1 MNIEQVRRAE
11 RFSRDYEGLAGR
23 FGSALEEDKL
33 LRGLTTAAD
42 RVLEFRIAI
51 LEQRHRR
58 GLSVAEQ
65 SVPGA
70 RPLAEVLAHHKIWL
84 GSDGRE
90 GSRADLGS
98 RSFAGQVLCG
108 VDFEKADLQRTDFTG
123 ADLRHSNLRD
133 TDLRYALFDG
143 ADLRGADFTGAEVT
157 GITIRKCMLGGTTEG
172 LAEALVKIA
181 KPDRPSTVRYRPLP
195 RRPDLERELGPSR

>member
-1 MNIEQVRRAE
+1 M
-11 RFSRDYEGLAGR
+11 L
-23 FGSALEEDKL
+23 K
-33 LRGLTTAAD
+33 GLTTAAD

-51 LEQRHRR
+51 LEQLHRR
-58 GLSVAEQ
+58 GLSVVEQ
-65 SVPGA
+65 SVPSA

-123 ADLRHSNLRD
+123 ADLRRANLRD
-133 TDLRYALFDG
+133 TDLRNALFDG
-143 ADLRGADFTGAEVT
+143 ADLRGADFTGADVT

-195 RRPDLERELGPSR
+195 RGPDRERELGPSR